1 MRYNLLTTPVTV
13 IKFILTLALSMLSV
27 VAEAQTLSNEGI

>member
-13 IKFILTLALSMLSV
+13 INFLLSLALSMLSV